1 MLCRTKKG
9 GDRGEALSCLN
20 SREILELRSVKSDTA
35 AASRNRIPPEAAEAE
50 DLLAFRKAIAA
61 GGKQAREAMR
71 EALEKLDDKTRLFNA
86 FVTALHAIASKLP
99 RQPLGKNVSELNS
112 VHVNFIIRH
121 IDIFSGRMLRIYDMF
136 VW

>member
-9 GDRGEALSCLN
+9 GDRGEALSSLN